1 MQGVEE
7 IESAIER
14 LPPED
19 IRRIAKW
26 LRERENRRE
35 SPDLNAEYR
44 SMALDVEREH
54 EALEWSEG
62 VIGDAI
68 GVVPDAPR

>member
-1 MQGVEE
+1 MHGVEE

-19 IRRIAKW
+19 IKRIAKW
-26 LRERENRRE
+26 LRERESQRE
-35 SPDLNAEYR
+35 SSDLDAEYR
-44 SMALDVEREH
+44 SMALDVERER

-68 GVVPDAPR
+68 GIVPDAPR